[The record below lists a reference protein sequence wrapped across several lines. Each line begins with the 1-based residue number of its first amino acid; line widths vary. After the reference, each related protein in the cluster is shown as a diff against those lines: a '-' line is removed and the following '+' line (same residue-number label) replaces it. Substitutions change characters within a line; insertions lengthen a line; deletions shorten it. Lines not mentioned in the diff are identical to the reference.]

1 MNKNTKMILG
11 VGAVA
16 IVGYLVWKQMSKPK
30 ASFAN
35 LTAPIFGGPAA
46 TICCGHTASYPNP
59 NSASGYTYKCCNGE
73 FALDSYGKDC
83 NTPTPEGCKG
93 LKTKT
98 KTGNFV
104 GR

>member
-35 LTAPIFGGPAA
+35 LTSSRLSESMLGCPCQKVVGTHTDTNGNVYDDCAGGQSCKRKA
-46 TICCGHTASYPNP
+46 TTVTQGA
-59 NSASGYTYKCCNGE
+59 
-73 FALDSYGKDC
+73 F
-83 NTPTPEGCKG
+83 
-93 LKTKT
+93 
-98 KTGNFV
+98 
-104 GR
+104 